1 VHVKVVVCCSC
12 TSLHY
17 FLILVLN
24 VFLNNFC
31 CTYIFLL
38 SVVESAVEKH
48 AGLLCVQLPL
58 ILPCYVGSGYGYTTH
73 HVNTRLLRQFTII
86 NIPTPADRSLHAI
99 YSQVMQSTLDEFPP
113 CRFDRCSELVE
124 VVAPQM
130 LTSIF
135 IYAFILF
142 YCT

>member
-1 VHVKVVVCCSC
+1 
-12 TSLHY
+12 
-17 FLILVLN
+17 
-24 VFLNNFC
+24 
-31 CTYIFLL
+31 
-38 SVVESAVEKH
+38 VVESAVEKH

-142 YCT
+142 YCTWMFIDDNCIVILFSFILQFRCITL